1 MRRISQQGNRNL
13 AGYKDSM
20 KSTYKGPVV
29 DVMASY
35 NSHVAGLATIL
46 PLFLEATIIVLL
58 A

>member
-1 MRRISQQGNRNL
+1 
-13 AGYKDSM
+13 M